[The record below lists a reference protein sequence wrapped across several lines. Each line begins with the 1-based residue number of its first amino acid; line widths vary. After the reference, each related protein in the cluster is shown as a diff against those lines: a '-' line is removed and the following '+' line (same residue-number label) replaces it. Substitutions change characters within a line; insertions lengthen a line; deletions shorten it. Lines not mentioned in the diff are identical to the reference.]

1 MRRRA
6 HRFLGNLF
14 GIWPLLLLVSNLGL
28 VVHAHAVSP
37 FLPLIRLSARRGP
50 AFCKNGPL
58 PDEALPRFSHVIGPL
73 GGGSDLAVEGR
84 LPGGHTITLTVHGG
98 IAGLLGACIFVGHRG
113 HMSSFQVPP
122 EAVCV
127 VVADGLIQ
135 GHCR

>member
-6 HRFLGNLF
+6 HRFLGSLF
-14 GIWPLLLLVSNLGL
+14 GIWPLLLLVSILGL

-50 AFCKNGPL
+50 RSARTARCPMRSY
-58 PDEALPRFSHVIGPL
+58 PRFSHVIGPL
-73 GGGSDLAVEGR
+73 GGGSDLAVESR
-84 LPGGHTITLTVHGG
+84 LPGGHTITLTVHGS

-127 VVADGLIQ
+127 VVVDGLIQ